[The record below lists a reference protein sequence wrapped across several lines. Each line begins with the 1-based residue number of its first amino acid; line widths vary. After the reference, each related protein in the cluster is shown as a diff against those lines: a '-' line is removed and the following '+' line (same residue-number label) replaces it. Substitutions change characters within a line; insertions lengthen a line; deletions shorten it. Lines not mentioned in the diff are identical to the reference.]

1 MSWSREEALTD
12 PAISEPMKFLSEFR
26 FSLRDIPVEI
36 TIRLYQPVHSGRIVI
51 RRSHEIAVDGI
62 NPAKPKNYE
71 DDSSEGEALHAAVDD
86 KALSNFRRNAAG
98 TEIKHLVFIDLPGSC
113 AVGATNIVG
122 EDLQSRHRIRLG
134 IIAQK
139 KIANFL
145 VSIREMGMRFDADES
160 AESATGSIVERVFV
174 E

>member
-62 NPAKPKNYE
+62 NPAKVQNQG

-86 KALSNFRRNAAG
+86 FVMVYNAARAKG
-98 TEIKHLVFIDLPGSC
+98 LKPDRSWLKPS
-113 AVGATNIVG
+113 
-122 EDLQSRHRIRLG
+122 
-134 IIAQK
+134 
-139 KIANFL
+139 
-145 VSIREMGMRFDADES
+145 AD
-160 AESATGSIVERVFV
+160 F
-174 E
+174 